1 MLSLEAPLRLRK
13 HIHTICRLRD
23 PKTHFLARPHP
34 HSPQPRILEPQP
46 KGAQPFWEG
55 GAGWRRRGLRTPRT
69 EAAGGVQGAARARQG
84 SPGRAPPRTAGR
96 AACLP
101 RRAALI
107 ARFSSLLCLPWVYCK
122 GVKFSDPSRDPDR
135 SCLWR
140 GRPPTPRAMDLLNRN
155 RLVIVSPRRTPPKAC
170 GGPARRGFY
179 TFRSFCKDGGGGED
193 EDEDRG
199 KKRRQGRQRDPRRQ
213 GPGET
218 KGDREK
224 TEPRSTSQGGP
235 REINKRN

>member
-1 MLSLEAPLRLRK
+1 M
-13 HIHTICRLRD
+13 
-23 PKTHFLARPHP
+23 
-34 HSPQPRILEPQP
+34 
-46 KGAQPFWEG
+46 
-55 GAGWRRRGLRTPRT
+55 
-69 EAAGGVQGAARARQG
+69 QGAARARQG

-101 RRAALI
+101 RRATLI

-155 RLVIVSPRRTPPKAC
+155 RLVIVSPRRTLPKAC

-179 TFRSFCKDGGGGED
+179 TFRSFCKDGGGGG
-193 EDEDRG
+193 EDEDRERNG
-199 KKRRQGRQRDPRRQ
+199 DRADKETRGDRARGRRRETGRRQSHAAPVKG
-213 GPGET
+213 GPGKLI
-218 KGDREK
+218 KGIDVNLTASVRAIGSCA
-224 TEPRSTSQGGP
+224 PARG
-235 REINKRN
+235 